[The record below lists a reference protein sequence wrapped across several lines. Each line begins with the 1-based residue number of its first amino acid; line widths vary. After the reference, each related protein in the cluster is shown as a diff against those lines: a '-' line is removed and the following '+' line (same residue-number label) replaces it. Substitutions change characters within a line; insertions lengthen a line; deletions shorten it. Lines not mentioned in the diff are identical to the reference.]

1 MPRLQI
7 DYSNTIVYKIV
18 CKDLDKTECYVG
30 HTTNF
35 VNRKHSHKN
44 VCLTQSLIRTRLYKY
59 IRENGGWE
67 NFDMVEVE
75 KYNCKD
81 VNEAHKYERQWIE
94 KLNAKLNILSPPEIV
109 KPREKKTTEVR
120 DADFERM
127 QKMRAE
133 RVIKRKQQYDEYE
146 RRCKVQRM
154 KQQQK
159 KQNELEELERQFNAI

>member
-35 VNRKHSHKN
+35 VNRKHCHKSN
-44 VCLTQSLIRTRLYKY
+44 VIDTKNRNSALYKF
-59 IRENGGWE
+59 IRDNGGWE

-81 VNEAHKYERQWIE
+81 VNEAHKYERHWIE
-94 KLNAKLNILSPPEIV
+94 RLQAKLNTSVPPEV
-109 KPREKKTTEVR
+109 FVR
-120 DADFERM
+120 LTKEERN
-127 QKMRAE
+127 E
-133 RVIKRKQQYDEYE
+133 KRKQQSDECR
-146 RRCKVQRM
+146 RRCKAERL
-154 KQQQK
+154 KQQQ
-159 KQNELEELERQFNAI
+159 NELKELERQFNSLFN

>member
-35 VNRKHSHKN
+35 INRKHGHKKN
-44 VCLTQSLIRTRLYKY
+44 VKDIKYCNSALYKF
-59 IRENGGWE
+59 IRNNGGWE

-81 VNEAHKYERQWIE
+81 VNEAHKYERHWIE
-94 KLNAKLNILSPPEIV
+94 QLQAKLNTYSPPETFV
-109 KPREKKTTEVR
+109 RLTKEER
-120 DADFERM
+120 DADFELK
-127 QKMRAE
+127 QTMRAE
-133 RVIKRKQQYDEYE
+133 RDIKRKQQREEYD